1 MEEKKRRLD
10 FIDMMKGV
18 LIVLMVIGHTNS
30 PYTPFI
36 YLFHMGAFFIIS
48 GFLYNDSKY
57 TIKSYIKK
65 QIKGLLLP
73 YFVVNILFLI
83 FARIIN
89 KFLKMNVFFNIPTIK
104 SFLLYSQRVD
114 IGDATWFLLVLFYSS
129 ILSAILLKC
138 KKKINLKYT
147 ILVLFFIS
155 VIINQ
160 NRILLPYML
169 DLSFYG
175 TLYFLIGFIIK
186 EYNIIS
192 RIDNNVYIFFIS
204 IGIMYYFFKISY
216 IPISWAGRDFRMPF
230 DIFICL
236 SGTYLVYLF
245 SKIMINLNLGI
256 EQIKLLGRKSLSIMI
271 FHFLGFRLCFCL
283 LYNMGYVNLNQIS
296 TLILESKYPF
306 WPLVIV
312 FGLLISL
319 VIDNMISLSNRAYLI
334 ILGRKI
340 ISESKFKR
348 NIKIQMRYYS
358 NNSILLL
365 VIVLFIFNLWVLTKF
380 NFFMFNDYSILKII
394 KYSSLKE
401 ILFNQSSSTGLIF
414 LKFIYELFK
423 LNYEYHHLILLFIHI
438 MTSIGVYKLSK
449 NLFESKKIA
458 FYSGIIFG
466 MWPIS
471 TMTFLSDSFILDLL
485 VGFFSILILNIF
497 IVLENK
503 SKKMKFLYSGLI
515 IILYYLGLKSKETI
529 IILPL
534 ILLIYEILKSI
545 KYKKNKVSF
554 LTIILNIITVLC
566 LKMILSL
573 KAANII
579 FDIKNS
585 HHHTFKIINLIKNFC
600 KYIILYFDINNSSFT
615 YTKVSFISLFFILI
629 IILFLLYYI
638 FIKKENYRYQII
650 WIIGNIVVVLVPI
663 LFNSEQYKLYL
674 YLPSIFLSIIFAIFF
689 ENIIKIVKLKMK
701 YDIFIVL
708 VFLIIVNFFYGGRG
722 FRDHWKH
729 LSIRNYNSYK
739 ALEKLNISENS
750 ISNFYIDN
758 VISEDNVFSHSS
770 DSILKMLYGKNIN
783 VEINSKQNYDLTK
796 EYMYLS
802 YNNLNGDIKVK
813 KYILP
818 KIDSVSPNE
827 IKKGVKFNLYNNKS
841 VIIVEGSNILK
852 NSKLVIN
859 NTELSDT
866 VVAGKIMTAF
876 LPNNFYD
883 KTQILQLR
891 IKNKYTNNVVYSEK
905 KEIIVKD

>member
-1 MEEKKRRLD
+1 MEKKNKRLD
-10 FIDMMKGV
+10 FIDIMKGI
-18 LIVLMVIGHTNS
+18 LIVSMVIGHTNS

-48 GFLYNDSKY
+48 GFLYNNSKY
-57 TIKSYIKK
+57 TIKNYIKK
-65 QIKGLLLP
+65 QIKGLLVP
-73 YFVVNILFLI
+73 YFVINILFII
-83 FARIIN
+83 FARVIN
-89 KFLKMNVFFNIPTIK
+89 RFLGMSVFLNITTIRN
-104 SFLLYSQRVD
+104 FILYSQRVD

-129 ILSAILLKC
+129 VLSAILLKYR
-138 KKKINLKYT
+138 KKINLKYS
-147 ILVLFFIS
+147 ILILFFIS
-155 VIINQ
+155 VTINQ

-175 TLYFLIGFIIK
+175 ALYFLIGFIIK
-186 EYNIIS
+186 EYNIINK
-192 RIDNNVYIFFIS
+192 IDNNVYIFFIS
-204 IGIMYYFFKISY
+204 VGIMYYFFKISY
-216 IPISWAGRDFRMPF
+216 VPISWAGRDFRIPF

-236 SGTYLVYLF
+236 SGTYLVYIF
-245 SKIMINLNLGI
+245 SKLMINLNLGI
-256 EQIKLLGRKSLSIMI
+256 KQIKLLGRKSLSVMV
-271 FHFLGFRLCFCL
+271 FHFLGFRLCFYL
-283 LYNMGYVNLNQIS
+283 LYNMGYVDLNQIS
-296 TLILESKYPF
+296 TLMLRSKYPF

-319 VIDNMISLSNRAYLI
+319 VIDNVISLSNRAYLI

-340 ISESKFKR
+340 TFESKFKK

-358 NNSILLL
+358 NNPILLL

-401 ILFNQSSSTGLIF
+401 ILFNQLSSTGLIF

-423 LNYEYHHLILLFIHI
+423 LNYKYHHLVLLFIHI
-438 MTSIGVYKLSK
+438 MISIGVYKISE
-449 NLFESKKIA
+449 NLFENKKIA

-466 MWPIS
+466 LWPTS
-471 TMTFLSDSFILDLL
+471 TMAFLSDSSILDLL
-485 VGFFSILILNIF
+485 IGLFSVLILNIF
-497 IVLENK
+497 IILDNK
-503 SKKMKFLYSGLI
+503 PKKIKFLYSGLI
-515 IILYYLGLKSKETI
+515 IVLYYLGLKSKETI

-534 ILLIYEILKSI
+534 ILLMYEILKSI

-566 LKMILSL
+566 LKIILSL
-573 KAANII
+573 KAANVI

-585 HHHTFKIINLIKNFC
+585 HHQTFKTINLIKSFC

-615 YTKVSFISLFFILI
+615 YTKISFISLFFISI
-629 IILFLLYYI
+629 IILFILYYI
-638 FIKKENYRYQII
+638 FIKKGSYKYQIV
-650 WIIGNIVVVLVPI
+650 WIVGNIVVVLIPV
-663 LFNSEQYKLYL
+663 LFNSEQYRLYL
-674 YLPSIFLSIIFAIFF
+674 YFPSVFLSIIFALFF
-689 ENIIKIVKLKMK
+689 ENIIKIIKLKMK

-708 VFLIIVNFFYGGRG
+708 VFLIIVNFFDGGKG
-722 FRDHWKH
+722 FRNYWKH
-729 LSIRNYNSYK
+729 LSTRNYNSYK

-758 VISEDNVFSHSS
+758 VISENNIFSHSS
-770 DSILKMLYGKNIN
+770 DSILKILYGQNIN

-802 YNNLNGDIKVK
+802 YNNLNGDIKIK

-818 KIDSVSPNE
+818 KIDSVSPNK

-859 NTELSDT
+859 NTELADT
-866 VVAGKIMTAF
+866 VIAGKIMTAF

-883 KTQILQLR
+883 KTQVLYLK
-891 IKNKYTNNVVYSEK
+891 IKNDYINHTIYSEK
-905 KEIIVKD
+905 KEIIVED